1 MVIMNISTDKLIN
14 ETNLLTY
21 ELHIISLINKDTLVL
36 KSLFHYKNNPRIKKN
51 IFKRLQI

>member
-36 KSLFHYKNNPRIKKN
+36 KSLFHYKNNPRI
-51 IFKRLQI
+51 